1 MEGSNME
8 IKSFRIK
15 NYRSIKDSGPCYL
28 SGDNI
33 TILAGQ
39 NESGKTA
46 ILEALED
53 FNVGRQIREDAVH
66 IHHPEAKPE
75 IWITF
80 EIEVETLNEISDTI
94 GLGLRSTKPVSV
106 EFGKSYPDH
115 YLYRLSSESRR
126 MLGIKDERL
135 LKRKEREIT
144 DSYKKLKV
152 IHSEFPQIGGTL
164 PEIDLENSAV
174 FVGQLN
180 DFKNNTEP
188 NLTQIPD
195 EEKRSSFTQALEDIL
210 SRMAEIDNIKSAEQK
225 FIAEIQK
232 RIPNFILFSSFDDV
246 FPSEIP
252 FDEAR
257 NNELIKDLDIISD
270 LDLDLIT
277 SGTAPVKKRH
287 KEQLNIRL
295 QEDYKTFWTQ
305 DLTNLSI
312 DWESGNLQFFVT
324 EGGYYYPPNMRSKG
338 KQWHLAFYVRV
349 SARAR
354 ENVPNI
360 ILIDE
365 PGLYLHAQAQKDI
378 MKKLEDSAN
387 DAPIIFGT
395 HSPYLINVNKLNR
408 VRLVLKPTDEQGTLI
423 SNKIHKGADKETLTP
438 IITAIGLD
446 LSLGLDIAKDNNIIF
461 EGITDYYYLCALQ
474 KLLKFKFRNEVHFIP
489 GAGADKINLLASLMI
504 GWGFNYCVVL
514 DNDIKGRQT
523 RDGLLKDFG
532 HTNIKI
538 ISVSENK
545 GEEIECLF
553 KREDFAKYVLGEEPN
568 ELPTDKSNSQ
578 IIKQKD
584 KKYDRPLLSKLF
596 FEQIEKGSVPLSA
609 ETKQNFNKLLQRIND
624 SMFPKV

>member
-1 MEGSNME
+1 ME

-15 NYRSIKDSGPCYL
+15 NYRSIKDSGVCYL

-33 TILAGQ
+33 TILAGK

-53 FNVGRQIREDAVH
+53 FNRDKPIRDDALPLH
-66 IHHPEAKPE
+66 NREAKPE
-75 IWITF
+75 IAITF
-80 EIEVETLNEISDTI
+80 EIDTETHNAIFQDIGIEKRVLKPISVQYKKKYPSDYSY
-94 GLGLRSTKPVSV
+94 LFSV
-106 EFGKSYPDH
+106 EGKRISI
-115 YLYRLSSESRR
+115 E
-126 MLGIKDERL
+126 DERL
-135 LKRKEREIT
+135 IKSKRKAAQNLYT
-144 DSYKKLKV
+144 QLTNV
-152 IHSEFPQIGGTL
+152 HSEFPQLGVPL
-164 PEIDLENSAV
+164 PEINLDD
-174 FVGQLN
+174 VGTFEAQLS
-180 DFKNNTEP
+180 DFRRNVEP
-188 NLTQIPD
+188 NLTQISD
-195 EEKRSSFTQALEDIL
+195 EQKRDSFTQALEETINISTDIGNL
-210 SRMAEIDNIKSAEQK
+210 ESAAKNFLDQLRR
-225 FIAEIQK
+225 

-252 FDEAR
+252 LDEAR

-270 LDLDLIT
+270 LDLELIE
-277 SGTAPVKKRH
+277 SGSISQKTKH
-287 KEQLNIRL
+287 KEQLNVRL
-295 QEDYKTFWTQ
+295 KEDYARFWTQ
-305 DLTNLSI
+305 DLTNLHI
-312 DWESGNLQFFVT
+312 DWDSEKLYFLIKDEVEF
-324 EGGYYYPPNMRSKG
+324 YPPNMRSKG

-354 ENVPNI
+354 EDVPNI

-365 PGLYLHAQAQKDI
+365 PGLFLHAQAQEDVL
-378 MKKLEDSAN
+378 KKLEDSAN
-387 DAPIIFGT
+387 DVPIIFAT
-395 HSPYLINVNKLNR
+395 HSPYLIKIDKLNR
-408 VRLVLKPTDEQGTLI
+408 IRLISRTTEEEGTLI

-446 LSLGLDIAKDNNIIF
+446 LSLGLDIAKDNNVIF
-461 EGITDYYYLCALQ
+461 EGITDYYYLCAF
-474 KLLKFKFRNEVHFIP
+474 KELLNFNFKREVHFIP
-489 GAGADKINLLASLMI
+489 GAGADKTNLLASLMI
-504 GWGFNYCVVL
+504 GWGLNYCVVL

-523 RDGLLKDFG
+523 RDRLLKDFG

-538 ISVSENK
+538 ILVSENK

-568 ELPTDKSNSQ
+568 ELPADKSNSQ

-609 ETKQNFNKLLQRIND
+609 ETKQNFKKLLQRIND

>member
-1 MEGSNME
+1 ME

-15 NYRSIKDSGPCYL
+15 SYRSIKDSDVCYL

-53 FNVGRQIREDAVH
+53 FNINRKIRKEAIH

-75 IWITF
+75 IVITF
-80 EIEVETLNEISDTI
+80 EIDDETLKKISKET
-94 GLGLRSTKPVSV
+94 GLGIQTTKPANV
-106 EFGKSYPDH
+106 
-115 YLYRLSSESRR
+115 
-126 MLGIKDERL
+126 
-135 LKRKEREIT
+135 EIT
-144 DSYKKLKV
+144 KRFPNEYTYVFSKELKKILDMTDTQVLKTKQKQV
-152 IHSEFPQIGGTL
+152 TDIHTRIKNICSEFPQIGGTL
-164 PEIDLENSAV
+164 PKIDFENIMSFKV
-174 FVGQLN
+174 QLKN
-180 DFKNNTEP
+180 FKSNIEP
-188 NLTQIPD
+188 NLTQITD
-195 EEKRSSFTQALEDIL
+195 EQKKKNLTQALT
-210 SRMAEIDNIKSAEQK
+210 EIISKVS
-225 FIAEIQK
+225 EIQYFESTARK
-232 RIPNFILFSSFDDV
+232 LSNQTKQLIPNFILFSSFDDV
-246 FPSEIP
+246 FPSEIS

-257 NNELIKDLDIISD
+257 NNKLIKDLDIISD

-277 SGTAPVKKRH
+277 SGTTPVKKRH

-312 DWESGNLQFFVT
+312 DWDSGNLQFFVT

-408 VRLVLKPTDEQGTLI
+408 VRLISKPTDEQGTLI

-489 GAGADKINLLASLMI
+489 GAGADKLNLLASLMI

-514 DNDIKGRQT
+514 DNDAKGR
-523 RDGLLKDFG
+523 RIKERLSKDFEP
-532 HTNIKI
+532 TNIKI
-538 ISVSENK
+538 ILVSENK
-545 GEEIECLF
+545 DKEIEDLF
-553 KREDFAKYVLGEEPN
+553 TKEDFVKHVLSEELSEVPS
-568 ELPTDKSNSQ
+568 DKTNSQ
-578 IIKQKD
+578 IIKQKG
-584 KKYDRPLLSKLF
+584 KNYDEVLLSKMF
-596 FEQIEKGSVPLSA
+596 FEKAESQVIPLSA
-609 ETKQNFNKLLQRIND
+609 ETKQNFTKLLKEID
-624 SMFPKV
+624 KLMFPKD